1 MAALV
6 DPLLNVLPPLLAEK
20 DSQSLSAAVKSLIE
34 VAAEHPKMF
43 RHPFSG
49 LVQFALSVVKEKQLE
64 NDPRQNA
71 MELLVTFAETEPGM
85 CRKDPNYT
93 IETVEQTLAFMCD
106 HDDDPQTLEDWRTT
120 DDVISLQTLY
130 LTIVGL

>member
-20 DSQSLSAAVKSLIE
+20 DSQSLSEAIRSLIE

-43 RHPFSG
+43 RQTFSG
-49 LVQFALSVVKEKQLE
+49 LVQFALSVIKDKELE

-93 IETVEQTLAFMCD
+93 MGTVEQMLAFMCD
-106 HDDDPQTLEDWRTT
+106 HYDDPETLEEWRTT
-120 DDVISLQTLY
+120 DDVPSFQAYY
-130 LTIVGL
+130 LT

>member
-20 DSQSLSAAVKSLIE
+20 NSQSLSEAMKALIE
-34 VAAEHPKMF
+34 VAVEHPKLF
-43 RHPFSG
+43 RQTFSG
-49 LVQFALSVVKEKQLE
+49 LVQFALSVVKEKELE

-93 IETVEQTLAFMCD
+93 AGTVEQMLAFMCD
-106 HDDDPQTLEDWRTT
+106 HDDDPETLEEWRTT
-120 DDVISLQTLY
+120 DDVLSLQTHY
-130 LTIVGL
+130 LIIVGL